1 MKFDFFR
8 KTRRKLATDAA
19 EDFGLAIIEQKK
31 VETNKWIYYGIIA
44 LDVLSTI
51 PALVS
56 VFGAGSGVPAAIG
69 AVPQAANN
77 FTLYIDKV
85 VIKN

>member
-31 VETNKWIYYGIIA
+31 VETTSYQGHNIE
-44 LDVLSTI
+44 LFL
-51 PALVS
+51 
-56 VFGAGSGVPAAIG
+56 
-69 AVPQAANN
+69 N
-77 FTLYIDKV
+77 
-85 VIKN
+85 